1 MSDTTKILNKFILA
15 PAFSGAVGTAA
26 FMAIYGNQ
34 GLLKMGPMT
43 MSPAY
48 VFGASIAAG
57 DIAGS
62 LITDAISET
71 NQVAAL
77 DTTQRLLIKPVVTGA
92 TTLGV
97 ISLLVAPPRDLVA
110 ASKIFALGAGSNIGG
125 GYLSEIVM
133 SVAP

>member
-1 MSDTTKILNKFILA
+1 MSDSTKILNKFILA
-15 PAFSGAVGTAA
+15 PAFSAGVGTAV

-34 GLLKMGPMT
+34 GLLKMGPVT

-57 DIAGS
+57 DVAGT

-77 DTTQRLLIKPVVTGA
+77 DTAQKMLIKPMVTGA

-97 ISLLVAPPRDLVA
+97 ISLLVAPPRDLMA
-110 ASKIFALGAGSNIGG
+110 AGKIFGLGAGANIGG
-125 GYLSEIVM
+125 GYMHEIVM

>member
-1 MSDTTKILNKFILA
+1 MTDTTQIFHKFIMA
-15 PAFSGAVGTAA
+15 PALSGAVGTAA

-48 VFGASIAAG
+48 VFGASIAVGDVAG
-57 DIAGS
+57 T
-62 LITDAISET
+62 LITDAISES

-77 DTTQRLLIKPVVTGA
+77 DTAQKMLIKPMITGA
-92 TTLGV
+92 TTVGA
-97 ISLLVAPPRDLVA
+97 ISLLVAPPRDLMA
-110 ASKIFALGAGSNIGG
+110 AGKIFGLGAGSNIGG
-125 GYLSEIVM
+125 GYMHDIVM